1 MRIAYSLLLFAI
13 VLFSACGG
21 GKDLAQTP
29 QRPMPEWV
37 KSRPIDQAYYI
48 GIGSANKRID
58 PADYANAAKK
68 NALNDLASEIRVT
81 VKSESF
87 LNTMQ
92 VNMQIQEAYNQT
104 IATTANESIEGF
116 DVVDVYETETEY
128 FVFYRLSRAKH
139 AQIRQDK
146 KNRAMSGAFDQL
158 KQARESRDRADVA
171 LAGDLYLHGLFE
183 LKDYWNEANNWRD
196 GNEDIF
202 IDNTIYREFRQMVND
217 IILSANRETIE
228 LSASNE
234 FRDEVVI
241 KATFNGQPVR
251 GFKLNYSFDN
261 GQLRNQLTGE
271 TDMNGELR
279 IAVQKVNLA
288 NPSNALSVRVDM
300 AQFRPNDLDRKLV
313 NPLTEGLRSSP
324 LNVPIRATM
333 PVIFMEVQERNM
345 GRALGSERVAAPVRQ
360 ELSNRGFQFTPDR
373 KQADYFIEIKADTR
387 EGGTSQ
393 GFFVAYLDMQ
403 ITVRNTAGVIVY
415 QNSENNVK
423 GLQLNFEA
431 AGIES
436 YKAGTQRMERTIAP
450 ALVNSLF

>member
-1 MRIAYSLLLFAI
+1 MQTANSLLLF
-13 VLFSACGG
+13 VLLLFSACGG
-21 GKDLAQTP
+21 KKDLAQTP

-37 KSRPIDQAYYI
+37 QSRPIDQAYYI

-58 PADYANAAKK
+58 PVDYANAAKK

-81 VKSESF
+81 VRSESF

-104 IATTANESIEGF
+104 IATTADESIEGF
-116 DVVDVYETETEY
+116 DVVDVYETATEY

-139 AQIRQDK
+139 AQIRQEK

-158 KQARESRDRADVA
+158 TQARQSRDRAEVT

-196 GNEDIF
+196 GDEDIF

-217 IILSANRETIE
+217 IQLIANRESIE

-241 KATFNGQPVR
+241 QATYDGQPVR
-251 GFKLNYSFDN
+251 GFKLTYTFDN
-261 GQLRNQLTGE
+261 GQLRNQMNGE
-271 TDMNGELR
+271 TDMNGQLR
-279 IAVQKVNLA
+279 ISIQKVNLA

-300 AQFRPNDLDRKLV
+300 AQFRPSDLDKKLV
-313 NPLTEGLRSSP
+313 NPLTEGVRSSP

-333 PVIFMEVQERNM
+333 PVVFFEVQERNM
-345 GRALGSERVAAPVRQ
+345 GKALGSERVAAPVRQ
-360 ELSNRGFQFTPDR
+360 ELSNRGFQFTPER
-373 KQADYFIEIKADTR
+373 KNADYFIEIKADTR

-403 ITVRNTAGVIVY
+403 ITVRNSAGVIVY
-415 QNSENNVK
+415 QNTENNVK

-436 YKAGTQRMERTIAP
+436 YKVGTQRMERTIAP
-450 ALVNSLF
+450 ALVNSLL